1 MVRSQPIRPR
11 RRGVGFA
18 IAGLVTGGL
27 VVFGAAA
34 AAFLAVAVARKVV
47 TPPKSREQD
56 LRILEVGED
65 TVTLSATKDTLT
77 PGEYS
82 LWFSHDTGHA
92 RIGEIVRFDSRT
104 VVRRLLS
111 VDFGD
116 LAAARAGRMSGWFYL
131 SPAELDLPWADVEV
145 ETELGPAPAW
155 LVPASAASE
164 ADHKWVIQVHGRAVR
179 REETLRAV
187 PVFHRA
193 GYNALLVSYR
203 NDGDAPRSLDHRY
216 ALGDTEW
223 RDIEAAVQFAL
234 DRGAREILLMGW
246 SMGGATVLQT
256 LTRSSLGASIRGVV
270 LDSPVIDWITALRFQ
285 GTANRLPAPVSSAAL
300 LLLSRRWAGFLT
312 GQGAPVDLARLNL
325 VANAADLTVPILL
338 MHSVDDGFVPSTASD
353 ALAEERPDIVTYE
366 RFHTARHTKLW
377 NYDRTRWEDA
387 ISAWLTSLEPS
398 TEQTDS

>member
-1 MVRSQPIRPR
+1 M
-11 RRGVGFA
+11 A
-18 IAGLVTGGL
+18 L
-27 VVFGAAA
+27 GAAA
-34 AAFLAVAVARKVV
+34 AALLAIAVARKVV
-47 TPPKSREQD
+47 TPPRSREQD
-56 LRILEVGED
+56 LRILEVGDD
-65 TVTLSATKDTLT
+65 TITLSATKDTLT
-77 PGEYS
+77 PGQYS

-92 RIGEIVRFDSRT
+92 RIGEILRFDSGS

-116 LAAARAGRMSGWFYL
+116 LADARAGRMSGWFYL

-145 ETELGPAPAW
+145 DTELGPAPAW
-155 LVPASAASE
+155 LVPAPSTTESE
-164 ADHKWVIQVHGRAVR
+164 QKWVIQVHGRAVR

-203 NDGDAPRSLDHRY
+203 NDGDAPQSIDYRY

-223 RDIEAAVQFAL
+223 RDVEAAVQFAL
-234 DRGAREILLMGW
+234 DRGASEILLMGW

-256 LTRSSLGASIRGVV
+256 LTRSLLAGSIRGVI
-270 LDSPVIDWITALRFQ
+270 LDSPVIDWITALQFQ
-285 GTANRLPAPVSSAAL
+285 GTENRLPSPVSSAAL

-312 GQGAPVDLARLNL
+312 GQDAPVDLARLNL
-325 VANAADLTVPILL
+325 VANAAELTVPILL
-338 MHSVDDGFVPSTASD
+338 MHSVDDGFVPVTASD

-387 ISAWLTSLEPS
+387 ISEWLASLAPASER
-398 TEQTDS
+398 TDS